1 MSVVPLLHENGATVA
16 TTPEAFEKAG
26 GALDGKAVLILDID
40 QQQVAD
46 RSSSNVCYDLRIGRE
61 YRDHRDR
68 GKYELPPEAKF
79 QLAPGAAVIVETE
92 ESVHLPRQFF
102 ALVVPKVGM
111 LQRGLSNTMSKVDPG
126 YRGRL
131 LVTLFN
137 LGKRTVTLERH
148 ERFCSLCVLR
158 VENGAMLYGK
168 GAKSIEGPSKG
179 FGWNTVRDSLERNTG
194 AWNVAQ
200 IAATIALLLS
210 QVYLYMHLE

>member
-16 TTPEAFEKAG
+16 TTPEAFEAAG
-26 GALDGKAVLILDID
+26 GALDGEAVLILDID
-40 QQQVAD
+40 RRQVAD

-61 YRDHRDR
+61 YKDHRDR
-68 GKYELPPEAKF
+68 GKHTLPAKGTF
-79 QLAPGAAVIVETE
+79 RIAPGAAVIVETE
-92 ESVHLPRQFF
+92 ESVHLPRRFF
-102 ALVVPKVGM
+102 ALVVPRVGI

-137 LGKRTVTLERH
+137 LSKRAVILKRH

-158 VENGAMLYGK
+158 VEDGAILYGK
-168 GAKSIEGPSKG
+168 GAKSIDGPSKG
-179 FGWNTVRDSLERNTG
+179 FGWNTVRDSLERNVG

-200 IAATIALLLS
+200 IAATIALLVS
-210 QVYLYMHLE
+210 QAYLYMRLD

>member
-1 MSVVPLLHENGATVA
+1 MSVVPLLHENSATVA
-16 TTPEAFEKAG
+16 ATPEAFEAAG

-68 GKYELPPEAKF
+68 GKHALAVKGKLK
-79 QLAPGAAVIVETE
+79 LAPGAAVIVETE
-92 ESVHLPRQFF
+92 ESVHLPRQLF
-102 ALVVPKVGM
+102 ALVVPKVGI

-158 VENGAMLYGK
+158 VEHGAMLYGK

-194 AWNVAQ
+194 AWNVVQ

-210 QVYLYMHLE
+210 QAYLYMRLE